1 MAWLKIL
8 PSQDL
13 PLFMGRGNCRLPS
26 FRSVGSTLV
35 LANKPAMFGWFVGC
49 MLSFEGV
56 MLETKKGFSEA
67 KDVQKKLECCFSKLQ
82 LFK

>member
-26 FRSVGSTLV
+26 FRSVGTTLV
-35 LANKPAMFGWFVGC
+35 LTNKPAMFGWFFGC

-56 MLETKKGFSEA
+56 MLETKKGFSENEGCSEEIR
-67 KDVQKKLECCFSKLQ
+67 V
-82 LFK
+82 LFW